1 MRLKHSKQFM
11 RGFRPVVE
19 AVEGH
24 YLLGGRMVND
34 GPVFDRFCDA
44 LSVMNE
50 WIKSNQQADRAV
62 KMGRVEPFAG
72 MVSVLTREQ
81 NRENR
86 GPVPHFESLSADRLL
101 RYP

>member
-11 RGFRPVVE
+11 KGFRPVVE
-19 AVEGH
+19 AVEGQ

-44 LSVMNE
+44 LYVMNE

-62 KMGRVEPFAG
+62 KMGRVEPFEG
-72 MVSVLTREQ
+72 MVGILTRELNSQ
-81 NRENR
+81 GNR
-86 GPVPHFESLSADRLL
+86 PQ
-101 RYP
+101 

>member
-50 WIKSNQQADRAV
+50 WI
-62 KMGRVEPFAG
+62 
-72 MVSVLTREQ
+72 
-81 NRENR
+81 
-86 GPVPHFESLSADRLL
+86 
-101 RYP
+101 